1 MTILE
6 NTIQSI
12 SAPDETAM
20 AQAAER
26 QAQLT
31 KPAGSLGLLEDV
43 SVRIA
48 GITGKLDPPLDKKH
62 VVVMAGDHGVT
73 AEGVSAFPAEVTP
86 QMVYNFLNGGAAI
99 NALARHV
106 GAKVTVV
113 DMGIAAPVESDA
125 PNFLDRKIA
134 PGTRNIAVG
143 AAMSREQ
150 ARQAVETG
158 IAVVE
163 HLLATDGLNLLITG
177 DMGIGNTTPSAAIA
191 ATFTGM
197 SPADVTGRGT
207 GIDDDGLQRKI
218 AVIERALAA
227 NRPDP
232 ADPLGVLAKVG
243 GFEIGGIAGL
253 ILGAAAH
260 RIPVI
265 VDGFISTAGALI
277 AAGLSPAA
285 KNYMFSGHNS
295 VEVGHRAMLAHLGLT
310 PLLDLRFRLGE
321 GTGAALAAFL
331 VEAAVRALNDMA
343 TFAEAAVSEKS
354 E

>member
-1 MTILE
+1 MPTLE
-6 NTIQSI
+6 KTIQSI
-12 SAPDETAM
+12 AALDAVAT

-31 KPAGSLGLLEDV
+31 KPAGSLGLLEEV
-43 SVRIA
+43 SIKIA
-48 GITGKLDPPLDKKH
+48 GITGELDPPLDKKH

-113 DMGIAAPVESDA
+113 DMGIAAPIESNA

-150 ARQAVETG
+150 ARQAIETG

-177 DMGIGNTTPSAAIA
+177 DMSIGNNTPSSTIA
-191 ATFTGM
+191 VTFTGIT
-197 SPADVTGRGT
+197 PAEATGRGT

-277 AAGLSPAA
+277 AGGLSPAA

-321 GTGAALAAFL
+321 GTGAVLAAFL
-331 VEAAVRALNDMA
+331 VESAVRALNDMA
-343 TFAEAAVSEKS
+343 TFAEAAVSEKN

>member
-1 MTILE
+1 MPTLE
-6 NTIQSI
+6 KTIQSI
-12 SAPDETAM
+12 AALDTA
-20 AQAAER
+20 AIAKATER

-43 SVRIA
+43 SIQMA
-48 GITGKLDPPLDKKH
+48 GITGELDPPLDKKH

-99 NALARHV
+99 NALAQHV
-106 GAKVTVV
+106 GANVTVV
-113 DMGIAAPVESDA
+113 DMGIAAPIESDA

-134 PGTRNIAVG
+134 PGTQNIAVG

-150 ARQAVETG
+150 ARQAIETG

-163 HLLATDGLNLLITG
+163 HLRATNGLNLLITG
-177 DMGIGNTTPSAAIA
+177 DMGIGNTTPSSAIA
-191 ATFTGM
+191 ATFTDI
-197 SPADVTGRGT
+197 SPAEATGRGT

-227 NRPDP
+227 NQPDS
-232 ADPLGVLAKVG
+232 ADPLGVLAKGG

-253 ILGAAAH
+253 ILGAAAQ

-277 AAGLSPAA
+277 AAGLAPNA

-295 VEVGHRAMLAHLGLT
+295 VEIGHRAMLDYLGLT
-310 PLLDLRFRLGE
+310 PLLDLHFRLGE
-321 GTGAALAAFL
+321 GTGAVLAAFL
-331 VEAAVRALNDMA
+331 VESAVRALNDMA
-343 TFAEAAVSEKS
+343 TFAEAAVSEKK
-354 E
+354 

>member
-1 MTILE
+1 MSILE
-6 NTIQSI
+6 KTRQSI
-12 SAPDETAM
+12 SALDAVAIAKAT
-20 AQAAER
+20 ER

-43 SVRIA
+43 SIQMA

-106 GAKVTVV
+106 GANVTVV
-113 DMGIAAPVESDA
+113 DMGVAVPIESAAS
-125 PNFLDRKIA
+125 NFLDRKIA
-134 PGTRNIAVG
+134 RGTKNIAVG
-143 AAMSREQ
+143 AAMSRTQ

-163 HLLATDGLNLLITG
+163 HLRTTDGLNLLITG

-191 ATFTGM
+191 TVFTGI
-197 SPADVTGRGT
+197 SPAEATGRGT
-207 GIDDDGLQRKI
+207 GVDDDGLQRKI
-218 AVIERALAA
+218 AVIERALAV
-227 NRPDP
+227 NQPDP
-232 ADPLGVLAKVG
+232 TDPLGVLAKVG

-277 AAGLSPAA
+277 AAALSPET
-285 KNYMFSGHNS
+285 KNYIFSGHRS
-295 VEVGHRAMLAHLGLT
+295 VEAGHRAMLSHLGIT

-321 GTGAALAAFL
+321 GTGAVLAAFL

-343 TFAEAAVSEKS
+343 TFAEAAVSEKK
-354 E
+354 

>member
-1 MTILE
+1 MTMLE
-6 NTIQSI
+6 KTIQSI
-12 SAPDETAM
+12 PAVDAATI
-20 AQAAER
+20 AQATER
-26 QAQLT
+26 QSQLT

-43 SVRIA
+43 SIKMA

-113 DMGIAAPVESDA
+113 DMGIATPIESDA

-134 PGTRNIAVG
+134 PGTQNIAVG

-150 ARQAVETG
+150 ARQAIETG

-163 HLLATDGLNLLITG
+163 HLRATEGLNLLITG

-191 ATFTGM
+191 ATFTGI
-197 SPADVTGRGT
+197 SPTDATGRGT
-207 GIDDDGLQRKI
+207 GIDDTGLQRKI

-227 NRPDP
+227 NQPDP
-232 ADPLGVLAKVG
+232 ADPRGVLAKVG

-277 AAGLSPAA
+277 AAGLASET

-295 VEVGHRAMLAHLGLT
+295 VEIGHRAMLAHLGLT

-321 GTGAALAAFL
+321 GTGAVLAAFL
-331 VEAAVRALNDMA
+331 VESAVRALNDMA
-343 TFAEAAVSEKS
+343 TFAEAAVSEKK
-354 E
+354 

>member
-1 MTILE
+1 MPILE
-6 NTIQSI
+6 KTIQSI
-12 SAPDETAM
+12 AAPDA
-20 AQAAER
+20 AAIARAAER
-26 QAQLT
+26 QSQLT

-43 SVRIA
+43 SIQMA

-73 AEGVSAFPAEVTP
+73 AEGVSAFPSEVTP

-99 NALARHV
+99 NALARQV

-113 DMGIAAPVESDA
+113 DMGVATPIESDA

-134 PGTRNIAVG
+134 PGTKNMAAG
-143 AAMSREQ
+143 TAMSREQ
-150 ARQAVETG
+150 ARQAIETG

-163 HLLATDGLNLLITG
+163 HLRDTDGLNLLITG

-191 ATFTGM
+191 AVFTGI
-197 SPADVTGRGT
+197 SPAEATGRGT

-218 AVIERALAA
+218 AVIERALAV

-260 RIPVI
+260 RIPVV

-277 AAGLSPAA
+277 AAALSPAC
-285 KNYMFSGHNS
+285 KNYMFSGHRS
-295 VEVGHRAMLAHLGLT
+295 VEIGHRAMLAHLGLT
-310 PLLDLRFRLGE
+310 PLLDLQFRLGE
-321 GTGAALAAFL
+321 GTGAVLAAFL
-331 VEAAVRALNDMA
+331 VESAVRALNDMA
-343 TFAEAAVSEKS
+343 TFAEAAVSEKK
-354 E
+354 